1 MLGAP
6 MIIWTAVIAF
16 VATLPFPFIFGHA
29 FLKKM
34 YEKCLMKYENMKGMK
49 GVFDKSKL
57 EPLEQAIDTCEEKL
71 YGYYHWYYSLTFVV
85 YFVCWPI
92 AVNQMQ
98 QLSRVQYFY
107 HWYW

>member
-16 VATLPFPFIFGHA
+16 VATLPFPFIFGYA

-34 YEKCLMKYENMKGMK
+34 YEKCLIKYENMKGMK

-57 EPLEQAIDTCEEKL
+57 
-71 YGYYHWYYSLTFVV
+71 
-85 YFVCWPI
+85 
-92 AVNQMQ
+92 
-98 QLSRVQYFY
+98 
-107 HWYW
+107 